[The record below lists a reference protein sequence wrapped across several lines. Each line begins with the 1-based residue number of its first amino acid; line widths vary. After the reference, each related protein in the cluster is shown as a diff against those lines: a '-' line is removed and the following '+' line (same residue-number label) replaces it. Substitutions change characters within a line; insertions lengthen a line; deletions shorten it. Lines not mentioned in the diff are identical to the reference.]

1 MKKKFRPAVRS
12 IALSEKVVYSGK
24 QIRVD
29 RDAGIIH
36 DVKII
41 GTVSANGRVYLM
53 EALKSSIP
61 LYEGVLV
68 NIDHPKRPTDSRA
81 VSEMFGKLINVRV
94 EQDGLYGDLH
104 FLKTHPLAEQI
115 CEAAERFPDKFGLSH
130 NAQADGIDSDDGT
143 FVVQKITEVRS
154 VDVVSSPA
162 TTAGLFEQTRRK
174 PTMKKRLTSKALIL
188 NACNLLES
196 AKGSKPA
203 DKRKARKARAF
214 LEAHK
219 DDGVLMTEDDPM
231 YEEGEDG
238 EMEDGEPEDM
248 LWDGFKQAICAILE
262 DPDLDAKEKTKK
274 VGEYLKAH
282 ERLGME
288 EEPEDDLEEEEEE
301 TEESKCMEEEDEEEK
316 PKEKEDEK
324 VKEQKELRRLRKKEK
339 VRDMLE
345 QHQIPSEPELVR
357 ILMATADKLL
367 PAAIER
373 EKRKVKASSP
383 RSGNL
388 LENRS
393 SQTIET
399 VEGLLSA
406 LRGGN

>member
-12 IALSEKVVYSGK
+12 IDLAERVVYSGK
-24 QIRVD
+24 KIRVD
-29 RDAGIIH
+29 REAGIIH

-53 EALKSSIP
+53 EALKSSVP

-68 NIDHPKRPTDSRA
+68 NIDHPKKPTDSRA

-130 NAQADGIDSDDGT
+130 NAQADGIDNDDGT

-174 PTMKKRLTSKALIL
+174 PTMKQRLTCKALIL

-196 AKGSKPA
+196 AKRNKPA
-203 DKRKARKARAF
+203 DQKKAKKARAF
-214 LEAHK
+214 LEDHK

-231 YEEGEDG
+231 YEEGE
-238 EMEDGEPEDM
+238 EVEPEDM

-282 ERLGME
+282 ERLGMDEDSE
-288 EEPEDDLEEEEEE
+288 EEEEEELEEEEE
-301 TEESKCMEEEDEEEK
+301 T

-345 QHQIPSEPELVR
+345 QHQIPSEPELVK
-357 ILMATADKLL
+357 ILMATSDSLL

-373 EKRKVKASSP
+373 EKRKAKASAP

-399 VEGLLSA
+399 VEGLLTA